1 LSDPGELDRLLAKG
15 AAQANELAEQTL
27 ATVYE
32 RVGFIA
38 AK

>member
-1 LSDPGELDRLLAKG
+1 LLARG
-15 AAQANELAEQTL
+15 ADKANELAEQTL

-32 RVGFIA
+32 RIGFVT